1 MLVPVI
7 SDSHFGARND
17 LKVFQDYQEN
27 YYKNEFFPY
36 IDEHNVT
43 NIIHLGDV
51 FDRRKYINF
60 ATLDRV
66 RRFFF
71 DELAKR
77 GIMLHVILGNHDVAY
92 KNTNRVN
99 SLDLLLRDY
108 DNINIYHDP
117 IVLTLDGQRIGL
129 VPWINEENYEKS
141 IDFIKNNSDVDWLGG
156 HFAINGAEM
165 IHGIKCQ
172 DGLTPSM
179 FADYKL
185 VISGHFHTASK
196 ISNIWYPGNQY
207 DITWSDYGQV
217 KKFLSYDTDTDLF
230 DEVLTKSRMFYK
242 LYYDDTDEFEL
253 KKLQST
259 FAMFEGKYVKV
270 IVKEKISKVKFD
282 SFIAD
287 LYNHNP
293 HEVRIIEADV
303 AIGLSD
309 EEINIETKTTMEI
322 IDSTIENM
330 SLLVEKDDLK
340 QLFHELYKE
349 ALDIEV

>member
-1 MLVPVI
+1 MKIPVLN
-7 SDSHFGARND
+7 DSHFGSRND
-17 LKVFQDYQEN
+17 LLVFQEYQEN

-36 IDEHNVT
+36 VDDYNVT

-60 ATLDRV
+60 ATLDRA

-77 GIMLHVILGNHDVAY
+77 GITLHVILGNHDVAY

-108 DNINIYHDP
+108 ENIKVYHDP
-117 IVLTLDGQRIGL
+117 TVLTMDGQRIGL
-129 VPWINEENYEKS
+129 VPWINEENYDKS
-141 IDFIKNNSDVDWLGG
+141 IAFIQNNSDVDWLGG

-165 IHGIKCQ
+165 MSGIKCQ
-172 DGLTPSM
+172 DGISPSL
-179 FADYKL
+179 FTDYKL
-185 VISGHFHTASK
+185 VISGHFHAASH
-196 ISNIWYPGNQY
+196 IGNIWYPGNQY

-217 KKFLSYDTDTDLF
+217 KKFLSYDTETNDF

-259 FAMFEGKYVKV
+259 LAMFEGKYVKV
-270 IVKEKISKVKFD
+270 IVKEKTSKVKFD
-282 SFIAD
+282 AFLAE

-293 HEVRIIEADV
+293 HEVRVIEADV

-309 EEINIETKTTMEI
+309 EEINIETKSTMEI

-330 SLLVEKDDLK
+330 SLLVPKDNLK